1 MKKIFVILLSMS
13 MLCSMIMVN
22 ISAAEKEPLFI
33 EKVENTGK
41 TLGVEKTS
49 SDQQLLEIYNNI
61 KDQMPTLS
69 SDGKKIVLPA
79 VENDQYTVSLY
90 GTSNSAVI
98 SKDGQITQPLEDMM
112 VYLYYQVENKNTKE
126 SLHMDDPIIVKV
138 NGQYNDG
145 QINRPKVLPGIR
157 EWKGNQGSFKFS
169 GNIDLY

>member
-22 ISAAEKEPLFI
+22 ISAAEKEPLLI

-61 KDQMPTLS
+61 KDQIPTLS

-90 GTSNSAVI
+90 VTSNSAVI

-157 EWKGNQGSFKFS
+157 
-169 GNIDLY
+169 